1 MGRVLVFVLYISRYP
16 PYPHIQLPM
25 GSGFL
30 DKKKKRLVPD
40 GLQRQKVA
48 VAVAVGQPTKSGGGG
63 GRLRLRLRETSPF
76 RTNRGRRVI

>member
-1 MGRVLVFVLYISRYP
+1 MGRVLVFVLYISRYCF
-16 PYPHIQLPM
+16 LPTHTYNCQWVQV
-25 GSGFL
+25 FWT
-30 DKKKKRLVPD
+30 KKKKRLVPD
-40 GLQRQKVA
+40 GLQRQK